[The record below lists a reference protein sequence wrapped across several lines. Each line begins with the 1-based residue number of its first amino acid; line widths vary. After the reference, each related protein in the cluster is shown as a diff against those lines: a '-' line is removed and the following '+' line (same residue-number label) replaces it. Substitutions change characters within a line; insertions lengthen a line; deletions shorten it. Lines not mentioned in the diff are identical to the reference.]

1 MAIDGWLI
9 TKKITYVQLV
19 MKSQFQKWVGWFA
32 AVILCLWGVG
42 CGDSDDGKLHSSKSV
57 DEAADYLS
65 DAFSGSNAKLQGHAK
80 EASEHMKKKR
90 YRKAL
95 ISIQEIKLSGE
106 VSTMKEG
113 AAVRDSLINLEEELI
128 YAIQSGDKNAQQAYD
143 LLKRVNRN

>member
-1 MAIDGWLI
+1 
-9 TKKITYVQLV
+9 
-19 MKSQFQKWVGWFA
+19 MKSQIKQWAGYCV
-32 AVILCLWGVG
+32 AVLLCVWAVG

-57 DEAADYLS
+57 DEAADYLG
-65 DAFSGSNAKLQGHAK
+65 DAFSNSNAKLKGHAK

-106 VSTMKEG
+106 VSTMQEG
-113 AAVRDSLINLEEELI
+113 AAVRDSLVNLEEELI
-128 YAIQSGDKNAQQAYD
+128 YAIESGDKNAQAAYD

>member
-1 MAIDGWLI
+1 
-9 TKKITYVQLV
+9 
-19 MKSQFQKWVGWFA
+19 MKSRINQWVSYC
-32 AVILCLWGVG
+32 VVMLVCVLWVG

-57 DEAADYLS
+57 DEAADYLG
-65 DAFSGSNAKLQGHAK
+65 DAFSDSNAKLKGHAK

-106 VSTMKEG
+106 VSTMQEG
-113 AAVRDSLINLEEELI
+113 AAVRDSLVNLEEELI
-128 YAIQSGDKNAQQAYD
+128 YAIESGDKNAQAAYD